1 MSLFILSCVA
11 PVDNDR
17 WSCFVSEYLETRD
30 ERSGGGEAVRIGDGG
45 RMDIFDATVRYWQ
58 RASGYKQAR
67 ISKRP

>member
-1 MSLFILSCVA
+1 
-11 PVDNDR
+11 
-17 WSCFVSEYLETRD
+17 LETRD

-58 RASGYKQAR
+58 RASGHKQAR